1 MCYMQFMSLTGTAA
15 VYMLIAKLV
24 LFSRVKHR
32 FSLISLYVVFQ
43 PSGLSGSSAPPP
55 LIRGTIASS
64 KGSPQVSTLISHMHT
79 ICLKAQ
85 LHCSWCHFSRCVFS
99 FSSLNQILT
108 GRSSGTVIPPPLVR
122 GGQQISSK
130 HGSQIIMPPL
140 VRGAQVSH
148 GKTHPCQVNYS
159 LKVFCGSVV
168 FYSKETDYRE
178 KVIFKRR
185 TYVLSLRL
193 PLFLCVL
200 CFGAFWCPF
209 LVLCYLCVCVAP
221 LIVVVSPSLCLHS
234 RFRLSA
240 SSSSNSWLPLEAR
253 GLVLL
258 LCCWVPGTLTP
269 RAREEWSN
277 QASSESAA
285 RWLVCHQ
292 SLNVKKTIRVGREVI
307 HSSRLEA

>member
-1 MCYMQFMSLTGTAA
+1 
-15 VYMLIAKLV
+15 
-24 LFSRVKHR
+24 
-32 FSLISLYVVFQ
+32 
-43 PSGLSGSSAPPP
+43 
-55 LIRGTIASS
+55 
-64 KGSPQVSTLISHMHT
+64 
-79 ICLKAQ
+79 
-85 LHCSWCHFSRCVFS
+85 
-99 FSSLNQILT
+99 
-108 GRSSGTVIPPPLVR
+108 
-122 GGQQISSK
+122 
-130 HGSQIIMPPL
+130 MPPL

-159 LKVFCGSVV
+159 LKVFRGSAVL
-168 FYSKETDYRE
+168 
-178 KVIFKRR
+178 KRQTIGKR
-185 TYVLSLRL
+185 LYLNVGLMFSLCASLS
-193 PLFLCVL
+193 FCVL

-209 LVLCYLCVCVAP
+209 LVLRYLCVCVAR

-240 SSSSNSWLPLEAR
+240 SSSSNSWLPLEAQ

-285 RWLVCHQ
+285 RWLVCHRY
-292 SLNVKKTIRVGREVI
+292 LNVKKTKKTRVGREVI

>member
-1 MCYMQFMSLTGTAA
+1 MRFGLS
-15 VYMLIAKLV
+15 KLV

-64 KGSPQVSTLISHMHT
+64 KGSPQVNTLISHMHI

-85 LHCSWCHFSRCVFS
+85 LHYSWCHFSRCFFLT

-159 LKVFCGSVV
+159 LKVFRGSAVL
-168 FYSKETDYRE
+168 
-178 KVIFKRR
+178 KRQTIGKR
-185 TYVLSLRL
+185 LYLNVGLMFSLCASLS
-193 PLFLCVL
+193 FCVL

-209 LVLCYLCVCVAP
+209 LVLRYLCVCVAR

-285 RWLVCHQ
+285 RWLVCHR
-292 SLNVKKTIRVGREVI
+292 SLNVKKKTKQEWAEKWFTLPGWKRRMYYTMKLKFCYFV
-307 HSSRLEA
+307 